1 MFFAL
6 FYRAYDFDD
15 PTYIDLA
22 SNASQ
27 PVFNTKGKYPGRRMA
42 IACKILK
49 FPKLTG
55 GEQDLNPP
63 NNYGLGEVL
72 HTVLVGFPQNE
83 NYGGQFVT
91 QGDAVTRGG
100 YNSNLDAFAS
110 VAVGGLNGMGYIP
123 ASDGRD
129 AALLVPYQVLDEG
142 YMSQTNVGNNHTGL
156 MSINLG
162 GRNAFIGDTWYSN
175 PDGSPIAP
183 KCENTWFAPFEE
195 SLHAMNATSYPV
207 GIVLNAHNA
216 LLLLL

>member
-1 MFFAL
+1 MDGGGYEDSPYVVPSSSRVDGNIIVHPIGVVGNNGDMFFAL

-110 VAVGGLNGMGYIP
+110 VAVEVLMEWDIFQLVMVEMQHYLFLIKYWM
-123 ASDGRD
+123 RD
-129 AALLVPYQVLDEG
+129 
-142 YMSQTNVGNNHTGL
+142 
-156 MSINLG
+156 I
-162 GRNAFIGDTWYSN
+162 
-175 PDGSPIAP
+175 
-183 KCENTWFAPFEE
+183 
-195 SLHAMNATSYPV
+195 
-207 GIVLNAHNA
+207 
-216 LLLLL
+216 